1 MVVPGSSYAFSAFA
15 IPPLVAVVFALAA
28 AVRQVPRYPSR
39 ISLAM
44 AVMIMAGVAWQVTF
58 AMMLLAVEPRT
69 ATAWARAGCAFV
81 PFLPPAVYQF
91 IVEILRIADRRKV
104 ATRIAW
110 VVAAQFAILAVAT
123 DYLVTGVRTFWWGF
137 YPVQDTAATVPYM
150 LFFGGYLAAAMWEL
164 TRAYPWARG
173 VERKRLGL
181 FTLALGIA
189 YVATVDFLALYGIGV
204 YPFGWAALI
213 GYLAVA
219 SYAISRYG
227 LQPMT
232 PALAANEIISTM
244 RDVLFV
250 SDRDGRIELANSG
263 ACAAL
268 GYSANEFLGRQ
279 LEDFIVPTDHTDPAL
294 GRRSIR
300 DLEYVFRTKA
310 GDPIELSVSRSP
322 VLRGGDTAG
331 TVLIGRDLRD
341 RKRYERETRRAV
353 SLLQSTLEST
363 ADGILALGSDGE
375 ILSWNRRLIDM
386 WRIPRR
392 MMTGEGSGE
401 LIEHMAAQLIDPADF
416 LGSVQDAD
424 AHPDVEATHL
434 LELEDG
440 RRFEQYSVGRS
451 ADAWPLRVWSFR
463 DVTASRRA
471 EEALRNSEARY
482 RLLFEQNAA
491 GVCVSTMDGQILDSN
506 PTFRDL
512 VGLRLEDLMRRNLG
526 DLFVQRAEWE
536 TIVLRLTSLSVVRG
550 AEAELRRGDGGTFW
564 ALQNFAVLGLGED
577 AVVHLTAVD
586 ISDRKRTE
594 AQIEHHAYHDVLT
607 QLPNRR
613 LLRDRL
619 ERSILSAQRAHR
631 HVAILFLDLD
641 GFKEVNDT
649 LGHAV
654 GDVLL
659 CEVADRL
666 RGVVRKSDTVA
677 RFGGDEFTIM
687 LPDLVHPEDAPQV
700 AQKILDE
707 LERPIP
713 LAVPAV
719 ELSASIGI
727 AIYPNDGEDPE
738 TLMRKADA
746 EMYRAKEARA
756 AARSRR
762 PRPEEPA
769 E

>member
-1 MVVPGSSYAFSAFA
+1 
-15 IPPLVAVVFALAA
+15 
-28 AVRQVPRYPSR
+28 
-39 ISLAM
+39 
-44 AVMIMAGVAWQVTF
+44 
-58 AMMLLAVEPRT
+58 
-69 ATAWARAGCAFV
+69 
-81 PFLPPAVYQF
+81 
-91 IVEILRIADRRKV
+91 
-104 ATRIAW
+104 
-110 VVAAQFAILAVAT
+110 
-123 DYLVTGVRTFWWGF
+123 
-137 YPVQDTAATVPYM
+137 
-150 LFFGGYLAAAMWEL
+150 
-164 TRAYPWARG
+164 
-173 VERKRLGL
+173 
-181 FTLALGIA
+181 
-189 YVATVDFLALYGIGV
+189 
-204 YPFGWAALI
+204 
-213 GYLAVA
+213 
-219 SYAISRYG
+219 
-227 LQPMT
+227 
-232 PALAANEIISTM
+232 
-244 RDVLFV
+244 
-250 SDRDGRIELANSG
+250 
-263 ACAAL
+263 
-268 GYSANEFLGRQ
+268 
-279 LEDFIVPTDHTDPAL
+279 
-294 GRRSIR
+294 
-300 DLEYVFRTKA
+300 
-310 GDPIELSVSRSP
+310 
-322 VLRGGDTAG
+322 
-331 TVLIGRDLRD
+331 
-341 RKRYERETRRAV
+341 
-353 SLLQSTLEST
+353 
-363 ADGILALGSDGE
+363 
-375 ILSWNRRLIDM
+375 
-386 WRIPRR
+386 
-392 MMTGEGSGE
+392 
-401 LIEHMAAQLIDPADF
+401 
-416 LGSVQDAD
+416 SVQEAE

-491 GVCVSTMDGQILDSN
+491 GVCVSTMDGRILDSN
-506 PTFRDL
+506 ATFRDL
-512 VGLRLEDLMRRNLG
+512 VGLRLDDLMRRNLG

-550 AEAELRRGDGGTFW
+550 AEAELRRGDGGTVW
-564 ALQNFAVLGLGED
+564 ALQNFAVLGRGED

-619 ERSILSAQRAHR
+619 ERSILSAKRARR
-631 HVAILFLDLD
+631 HVAVLFLDLD

-700 AQKILDE
+700 AQKILEE

-727 AIYPNDGEDPE
+727 AIYPQDGEDPE
-738 TLMRKADA
+738 TLLRNADA
-746 EMYRAKEARA
+746 AMYRAKEARA

-762 PRPEEPA
+762 PRPE
-769 E
+769 